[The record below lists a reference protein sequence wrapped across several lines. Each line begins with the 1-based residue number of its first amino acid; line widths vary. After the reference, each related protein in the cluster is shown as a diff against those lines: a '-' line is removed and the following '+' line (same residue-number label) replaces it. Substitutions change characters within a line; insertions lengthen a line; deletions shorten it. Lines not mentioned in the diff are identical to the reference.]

1 MQTIVSLP
9 LQPWPYC
16 LICLHVRCFVSFA
29 RSPVFSRWWQ
39 FVVQFIAVTLV
50 KLKILLANFKI
61 MPSLFS
67 SISFLRLNP
76 KNVVFS
82 QQINVLPL
90 YTATL
95 GFRHSYCTQTY
106 NVLLQTQWC
115 RHNSVW
121 LCIGLVQ
128 KCNYLSQ
135 GESGPIV
142 WTPQRTGYTYGAISC
157 TAVSK
162 EFAARNGQ
170 AIVTLRCVLF

>member
-1 MQTIVSLP
+1 MQTSFP
-9 LQPWPYC
+9 
-16 LICLHVRCFVSFA
+16 SFA
-29 RSPVFSRWWQ
+29 ALTLLSDMFTCQMFCIFRTVTGILT
-39 FVVQFIAVTLV
+39 VVTVR
-50 KLKILLANFKI
+50 ILIYSSNSSEIEDPPSNFKI

-76 KNVVFS
+76 KNVFS

-115 RHNSVW
+115 RHSSVW

-142 WTPQRTGYTYGAISC
+142 WTPQPTGYTYGAISC
-157 TAVSK
+157 TAVSN